1 MASRRGG
8 KSSLLKRAIWFVVA
22 VVALVFAVEG
32 GEFGT
37 LDLLRNRR
45 DMARLQQANDS
56 VQRVLSKLRAYK
68 DSLEKDPTVQERIAR
83 EQFGMV
89 RGDKELIYRFTDSV
103 RTKRSP

>member
-8 KSSLLKRAIWFVVA
+8 KSSLLKRAVWLVVA
-22 VVALVFAVEG
+22 VVAIIFGVEG

-37 LDLLRNRR
+37 LDLVRNRR
-45 DMARLQQANDS
+45 DMAQLQHANDS
-56 VQRVLSKLRAYK
+56 LQHVLSTLRAYK
-68 DSLEKDPTVQERIAR
+68 DSLEKDPNVQERIAR

-103 RTKRSP
+103 RARRSP

>member
-1 MASRRGG
+1 MASRRSG
-8 KSSLLKRAIWFVVA
+8 KSSLFKRAVWLVVA
-22 VVALVFAVEG
+22 VVAIVFAVEG

-45 DMARLQQANDS
+45 DMARLQHADDS
-56 VQRVLSKLRAYK
+56 LQRVLSTLRAYK
-68 DSLEKDPTVQERIAR
+68 DSLEKDPNVQERIAR

-103 RTKRSP
+103 RARRSP

>member
-8 KSSLLKRAIWFVVA
+8 TSSLLKRAIWFVVA
-22 VVALVFAVEG
+22 IVALVFAVEG

-37 LDLLRNRR
+37 LDLMRNRR

-56 VQRVLSKLRAYK
+56 VQRVLSKLRAYN

-103 RTKRSP
+103 RTNRSP

>member
-8 KSSLLKRAIWFVVA
+8 KSSLLKRAIWFVVV

-37 LDLLRNRR
+37 LDLFRNRR

-103 RTKRSP
+103 RTRRSP

>member
-1 MASRRGG
+1 MASKRGA
-8 KSSLLKRAIWFVVA
+8 KRSLLKRAMWLVVA
-22 VVALVFAVEG
+22 AVALVFAVEG

-37 LDLLRNRR
+37 LDLVRNRR

-56 VQRVLSKLRAYK
+56 VQRALAKLRAYK
-68 DSLEKDPTVQERIAR
+68 DSLEKDPTLQERIAR

-103 RTKRSP
+103 RARRSP